1 LSKSF
6 TVKIHNNI
14 YALFSISLAFI
25 LNNIMDT
32 MSNQERS
39 QSGSGVGSGV
49 SDDAKVRMPVG
60 DVFDRE
66 KQQQDTNNI
75 GQQALP
81 YELSNIVDRLGD
93 VFVSILSI
101 KKIFKQ
107 VTNNPS
113 INGSKLKTIEAI
125 NNSLDEA
132 NAIVANATAEIDN
145 LQLNK

>member
-1 LSKSF
+1 
-6 TVKIHNNI
+6 
-14 YALFSISLAFI
+14 
-25 LNNIMDT
+25 MDT